1 MQFVIDVDFTY
12 MLIKDRI
19 GLLHKELA
27 SSYDSIITNRAK
39 VAIKNEAASV
49 STTDYFQARQ
59 SVESRFR
66 KAIETNWNGTKPLPC
81 RLDQFHLGRIN
92 ITESVAEKQLQS
104 RIQNERNEM
113 EASIQ
118 KAAIERELTTVEIN
132 SIALQ
137 TEKLLRTANAEATLL
152 RSRAQAQ
159 AVQLVQEAQT
169 NGTMHLFRTMN
180 LTNQEQ
186 MAAFTYIRT
195 LMNRQNVSLDVTYL
209 SADNIL
215 RTAVV

>member
-1 MQFVIDVDFTY
+1 
-12 MLIKDRI
+12 
-19 GLLHKELA
+19 
-27 SSYDSIITNRAK
+27 
-39 VAIKNEAASV
+39 
-49 STTDYFQARQ
+49 
-59 SVESRFR
+59 
-66 KAIETNWNGTKPLPC
+66 
-81 RLDQFHLGRIN
+81 
-92 ITESVAEKQLQS
+92 
-104 RIQNERNEM
+104 M